1 MEEKYQN
8 VNDKTNT
15 EGKNNIETY
24 SGSTLY
30 KINNQLDIN
39 TSENDNENNNNEKN
53 VVILFVINSAI
64 LISVQKIFI

>member
-15 EGKNNIETY
+15 EGKNNIETM

-30 KINNQLDIN
+30 KINQLDN
-39 TSENDNENNNNEKN
+39 NNENNDINNDNNTENKEKKN
-53 VVILFVINSAI
+53 FTKNKYFLF
-64 LISVQKIFI
+64 KIWEKYN